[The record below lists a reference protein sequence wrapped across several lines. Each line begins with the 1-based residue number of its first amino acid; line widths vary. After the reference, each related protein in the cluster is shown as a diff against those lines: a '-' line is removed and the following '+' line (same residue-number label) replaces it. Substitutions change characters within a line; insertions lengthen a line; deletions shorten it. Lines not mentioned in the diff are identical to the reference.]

1 MKIIFRFIV
10 VFLLLINF
18 CLSASAQ
25 EKIQISGVVTDENKN
40 PVGFVSIIK
49 KGTTYGATTDEK
61 GRFTFDMTVEENEKN
76 IEIDFF
82 HISFK
87 PYIYILKEI
96 NSKKINLQ
104 ITLLGETVNIPEAL
118 IKDEREK
125 LKATEQVLDIKELNY
140 FPTASS
146 GIEGLLKTLPGVMSN
161 NELSSQYAVRG
172 GNFDENL
179 VYVNDFEIYRPFI
192 IRSGQQE
199 GLSFINPDMVQKVK
213 FSAGGFEAKYG
224 DKMSSVLSIQY
235 KRPEEWKGSFTA
247 SILGFNT
254 HIEGASKNKKLS
266 FISGFRYRSNAYL
279 LGSLDTRG
287 IYNPRFL
294 DFQTSLSYKVNDKL
308 EIEGIFN
315 HANNNYQFVPQE
327 RVTTTGTIN
336 QVLRFSVFFDGNQ
349 RDFFNNTMGGISINH
364 QPNQKLGFK
373 WMASAFKMNEAENFN
388 IIGEYR
394 LDEIETDFGSEE
406 FGEVKATL
414 GVGTFH
420 NWGRN
425 QLEAIVYN
433 FAHRGKSV
441 LSDRH
446 LLQWGTTVQSEIID
460 DRLSEWQRI
469 DSAGFSL
476 PYSGNDVNVFRT
488 IKSTANLNSWR
499 IHGFIQD
506 EWDLSTDSVMM
517 ILTGGVRYNYWSL
530 NKEFFV
536 NPRFQFSVKPNTKRD
551 VVFRMAAGMYWQP
564 PFYRE
569 LRDSLGTVNT
579 HVKAQRSIHAVLGND
594 IYFKIK
600 EGNFKFTSEL
610 YYKYLDRLNPYEIDD
625 VRIRYYG
632 DNLAKGYAAGLDFRL
647 SGEFV
652 RKTESW
658 VSLSF
663 MHTQEDLY
671 DDFYINQQGDRVE
684 PRYIPRPTD
693 QRFSLGLFFSDYIPK
708 SDRFKVHLNFL
719 FGSRLPFGPPQ
730 FNRYNDTLRIPPY
743 RRVDIGFSAIL
754 LDNEE
759 KVLKNPKS
767 FFRHFDKIWL
777 SAEIFNLLGISNT
790 LSYVWV
796 KDVRNNSWPLPN
808 FLTDR
813 RFNIKLHV
821 SF

>member
-1 MKIIFRFIV
+1 MFFLRIIFTILLQATICQC
-10 VFLLLINF
+10 VF
-18 CLSASAQ
+18 AQ
-25 EKIQISGVVTDENKN
+25 EKIQISGTVTDENKN
-40 PVGFVSIIK
+40 PIGFVSIVK

-61 GRFTFDMTVEENEKN
+61 GRFIFDFIVENDEEE

-82 HISFK
+82 HISYQPF
-87 PYIYILKEI
+87 IYFVKDTEK
-96 NSKKINLQ
+96 KKITLQ
-104 ITLLGETVNIPEAL
+104 VTLQKQTVEMIEAEFKGERD
-118 IKDEREK
+118 KM
-125 LKATEQVLDIKELNY
+125 KASEQTLDIKELTY

-161 NELSSQYAVRG
+161 NELSSQYSVRG

-199 GLSFINPDMVQKVK
+199 GLSFINPDLVQKVK

-235 KRPEEWKGSFTA
+235 KRPEEFRGSVTA
-247 SILGFNT
+247 SLLGVNT
-254 HIEGASKNKKLS
+254 HLEGASKNKKLS
-266 FISGFRYRSNAYL
+266 FLTGFRYRSNAYL

-287 IYNPRFL
+287 IYNPRYL
-294 DFQTSLSYKVNDKL
+294 DFQTWISYKINDKL

-315 HANNNYQFVPQE
+315 HASNNYQFVPEE

-336 QVLRFSVFFDGNQ
+336 QVLRFSVFFEGNQ
-349 RDFFNNTMGGISINH
+349 RDYFNNTMGGLSINH
-364 QPNQKLGFK
+364 QPNDKLGMK
-373 WMASAFKMNEAENFN
+373 WMASLFSMSESENFN
-388 IIGEYR
+388 IIGQYR
-394 LDEIETDFGSEE
+394 LDEIETDFSSED

-414 GVGTFH
+414 GVGQFH

-425 QLEAIVYN
+425 QLDALVYN
-433 FAHRGKSV
+433 FAHRGKSI
-441 LSDRH
+441 LGEKH
-446 LLQWGTTVQSEIID
+446 LLQWGTTVQNEIID
-460 DRLSEWQRI
+460 DRLSEWQKI
-469 DSAGFSL
+469 DSAGYSL
-476 PYSGNDVNVFRT
+476 PYNGSEIGIYRR
-488 IKSTANLNSWR
+488 IKSSANLNSWR
-499 IHGFIQD
+499 IHGYVQD
-506 EWDLSTDSVMM
+506 EWDLSSDSVMI
-517 ILTGGVRYNYWSL
+517 ILTGGIRYNYWSL

-536 NPRFQFSVKPNTKRD
+536 NPRFQLSIKPNTKKD
-551 VVFRMAAGMYWQP
+551 VVFRMATGMYWQP

-569 LRDSLGTVNT
+569 LRDSLAQVSTT
-579 HVKAQRSIHAVLGND
+579 VKAQRSVHAVLGTD
-594 IYFKIK
+594 LYFKIK
-600 EGNFKFTSEL
+600 QSNFKFTSEL
-610 YYKYLDRLNPYEIDD
+610 YYKHLDRLNPYEIDD

-632 DNLAKGYAAGLDFRL
+632 DNLAKGYAAGVDVRL

-671 DDFYINQQGDRVE
+671 DDFYFDSEGNRIE
-684 PRYIPRPTD
+684 PGYIPRPTD
-693 QRFSLGLFFSDYIPK
+693 QRFSLGIFFSDYIPK
-708 SDRFKVHLNFL
+708 SERFKVHLNFL

-730 FNRYNDTLRIPPY
+730 FNRYNDILRIPPY

-759 KVLKNPKS
+759 KALKNPKS
-767 FFRHFDKIWL
+767 VFRHFDKIWL

-796 KDVRNNSWPLPN
+796 KDVRNLNWPLPN

-813 RFNIKLHV
+813 RFNVKLHV